1 MAIVVKLEA
10 LMLQH
15 GISLDKIAAATGI
28 TNVNV
33 SRLKTGKVVAY
44 RGTTIDALIKALRA
58 LGVEGCDVADVL
70 GFVPDDE
77 IASIGEGVYI
87 SVPKNLHH
95 MSNPYSD
102 AARAKL
108 RGDGGPKTQC
118 KASSSGLAN

>member
-77 IASIGEGVYI
+77 IASI
-87 SVPKNLHH
+87 VPKNLHH

-108 RGDGGPKTQC
+108 RGEGGPKTQ
-118 KASSSGLAN
+118 

>member
-77 IASIGEGVYI
+77 IASIGEG
-87 SVPKNLHH
+87 LHQRAEEPPSH
-95 MSNPYSD
+95 EQSLQRRREGE
-102 AARAKL
+102 AAR
-108 RGDGGPKTQC
+108 RGRSEDTMKSEQ
-118 KASSSGLAN
+118 

>member
-1 MAIVVKLEA
+1 MA
-10 LMLQH
+10 
-15 GISLDKIAAATGI
+15 GW
-28 TNVNV
+28 
-33 SRLKTGKVVAY
+33 
-44 RGTTIDALIKALRA
+44 RGTVESLHAQGGQALVQICDSHDMVVLTDAAWDMRVDALIKALRA

-108 RGDGGPKTQC
+108 RGEGGPKTQ
-118 KASSSGLAN
+118 

>member
-15 GISLDKIAAATGI
+15 GISLDKIAAAT
-28 TNVNV
+28 
-33 SRLKTGKVVAY
+33 

-108 RGDGGPKTQC
+108 RGEGGPKTQ
-118 KASSSGLAN
+118 

>member
-1 MAIVVKLEA
+1 MVLRPNT
-10 LMLQH
+10 
-15 GISLDKIAAATGI
+15 S
-28 TNVNV
+28 N
-33 SRLKTGKVVAY
+33 SWFSAY

-108 RGDGGPKTQC
+108 RGEGGPKTQ
-118 KASSSGLAN
+118 

>member
-44 RGTTIDALIKALRA
+44 RGTTIDALIKRRSERSASKDATWQTCSASCRTMRSRA
-58 LGVEGCDVADVL
+58 SARGSTSACRRT
-70 GFVPDDE
+70 
-77 IASIGEGVYI
+77 SI
-87 SVPKNLHH
+87 
-95 MSNPYSD
+95 
-102 AARAKL
+102 
-108 RGDGGPKTQC
+108 T
-118 KASSSGLAN
+118 

>member
-58 LGVEGCDVADVL
+58 LGVEGCDVAD
-70 GFVPDDE
+70 
-77 IASIGEGVYI
+77 I

-108 RGDGGPKTQC
+108 RGEGGPKTQ
-118 KASSSGLAN
+118 

>member
-58 LGVEGCDVADVL
+58 EEPPSHEQSLQRRREG
-70 GFVPDDE
+70 E
-77 IASIGEGVYI
+77 
-87 SVPKNLHH
+87 
-95 MSNPYSD
+95 
-102 AARAKL
+102 AAR
-108 RGDGGPKTQC
+108 RGRSEDTMKSEQ
-118 KASSSGLAN
+118 

>member
-95 MSNPYSD
+95 MGE
-102 AARAKL
+102 AAR
-108 RGDGGPKTQC
+108 RGRSEDTMKSEQ
-118 KASSSGLAN
+118 

>member
-77 IASIGEGVYI
+77 IASIGEGAEEPP
-87 SVPKNLHH
+87 SHEQSLQRRREGE
-95 MSNPYSD
+95 
-102 AARAKL
+102 AAR
-108 RGDGGPKTQC
+108 RGRSEDTMKSEQ
-118 KASSSGLAN
+118 

>member
-44 RGTTIDALIKALRA
+44 RGTTIDALIK
-58 LGVEGCDVADVL
+58 
-70 GFVPDDE
+70 
-77 IASIGEGVYI
+77 
-87 SVPKNLHH
+87 VPKNLHH

-108 RGDGGPKTQC
+108 RGEGGPKTQ
-118 KASSSGLAN
+118 

>member
-44 RGTTIDALIKALRA
+44 RGTTIDASSRRSGRSASKDATWQTCSASCRTMRSRA
-58 LGVEGCDVADVL
+58 SARGSTSACRRT
-70 GFVPDDE
+70 
-77 IASIGEGVYI
+77 SI
-87 SVPKNLHH
+87 
-95 MSNPYSD
+95 
-102 AARAKL
+102 
-108 RGDGGPKTQC
+108 T
-118 KASSSGLAN
+118 

>member
-1 MAIVVKLEA
+1 M
-10 LMLQH
+10 
-15 GISLDKIAAATGI
+15 
-28 TNVNV
+28 
-33 SRLKTGKVVAY
+33 
-44 RGTTIDALIKALRA
+44 
-58 LGVEGCDVADVL
+58 ADVL

-108 RGDGGPKTQC
+108 RGEGGPKTQ
-118 KASSSGLAN
+118 

>member
-44 RGTTIDALIKALRA
+44 RGTTIDALIKALR
-58 LGVEGCDVADVL
+58 VEGCDVADVL

-108 RGDGGPKTQC
+108 RGEGGPKTQ
-118 KASSSGLAN
+118 

>member
-44 RGTTIDALIKALRA
+44 RGTTI
-58 LGVEGCDVADVL
+58 E
-70 GFVPDDE
+70 
-77 IASIGEGVYI
+77 SIGEGVYI

-108 RGDGGPKTQC
+108 RGEGGPKTQ
-118 KASSSGLAN
+118 

>member
-70 GFVPDDE
+70 GFV
-77 IASIGEGVYI
+77 

-108 RGDGGPKTQC
+108 RGEGGPKTQ
-118 KASSSGLAN
+118 

>member
-44 RGTTIDALIKALRA
+44 RGTTLDALIKALRA

-108 RGDGGPKTQC
+108 RGEGGPKTQ
-118 KASSSGLAN
+118 

>member
-1 MAIVVKLEA
+1 M
-10 LMLQH
+10 
-15 GISLDKIAAATGI
+15 
-28 TNVNV
+28 
-33 SRLKTGKVVAY
+33 VAY

-70 GFVPDDE
+70 GFVPWTMRSR
-77 IASIGEGVYI
+77 SIGEGVYI

-108 RGDGGPKTQC
+108 RGEGGPKTQ
-118 KASSSGLAN
+118 

>member
-15 GISLDKIAAATGI
+15 GISLD
-28 TNVNV
+28 NV

-95 MSNPYSD
+95 MSNPYSE
-102 AARAKL
+102 AARRWRSEDTMKSE
-108 RGDGGPKTQC
+108 Q
-118 KASSSGLAN
+118 